1 VLPSDWLLSTK
12 PTPAP
17 APMYGVITEPGMKSY
32 NRLAKM
38 PSWPTWLFTAVP
50 GTPTL
55 VWLLR

>member
-1 VLPSDWLLSTK
+1 MLPSDWLLSTK

-32 NRLAKM
+32 SRLAMM
-38 PSWPTWLFTAVP
+38 PSWPTWLLIAVP

-55 VWLLR
+55 IWLLR